1 MAKMQKRKVLKEV
14 LFDDVEEKIEYDFL
28 TRVQFFQKYKK
39 SENPQHAIEMWERYL
54 QDPKGFKF

>member
-1 MAKMQKRKVLKEV
+1 MAQKRKVLKEV

-28 TRVQFFQKYKK
+28 TRDQFFSKV
-39 SENPQHAIEMWERYL
+39 PQRPMSARGIEMWENYL

>member
-1 MAKMQKRKVLKEV
+1 MAQKRKVVMEV

-28 TRVQFFQKYKK
+28 TRDQFFAKV
-39 SENPQHAIEMWERYL
+39 PQRPMSARGVEMWERYL